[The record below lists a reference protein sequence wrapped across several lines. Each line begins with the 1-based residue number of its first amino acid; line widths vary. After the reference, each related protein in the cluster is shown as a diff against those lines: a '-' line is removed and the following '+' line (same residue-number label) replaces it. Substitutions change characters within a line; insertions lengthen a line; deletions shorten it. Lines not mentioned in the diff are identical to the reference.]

1 MLNNM
6 NCSTVAGH
14 QVVSQSVILYHFF
27 HSGLWGAGAYF
38 QQSTGERWG
47 PPWTG
52 RQSIAGQHRDTQ
64 DKLSCTH
71 SFTPKGNVETN
82 QPNSH
87 VFGLWEEAG
96 VPGENPH
103 KHGKNM

>member
-6 NCSTVAGH
+6 NCSTAAGH
-14 QVVSQSVILYHFF
+14 QVVSQSFCTTSSIV
-27 HSGLWGAGAYF
+27 GCGGAGAYF
-38 QQSTGERWG
+38 QQSMGET
-47 PPWTG
+47 WTG
-52 RQSIAGQHRDTQ
+52 RQSIAEQHRDTQ